1 LIIHQLPITT
11 YQSQERRT
19 TVARTFDAPIIT
31 TDQNIDRVLA
41 AGLPIG
47 FVFLEGDPPPP
58 LEQAMKHLAKDNAGK
73 LLVVRI
79 PVKDGQAAARRYQV
93 SQFPALVT
101 VCDGQTLTKAEA
113 IAAPDLEKH
122 VAFLLGQGPR
132 PQPARHSAN
141 HSTSTAAGSR
151 PYAVT
156 DATFDQEVLR
166 SSLPVL
172 VDFWAPWCG
181 PCRMVEP
188 ILEKL
193 APELAGRLRVVK
205 LNVDENPATAQRYG
219 VQSIPTMLVVK
230 NGQIA
235 GRWTGALPEA
245 ALRSRLTPFL
255 AK

>member
-1 LIIHQLPITT
+1 M
-11 YQSQERRT
+11 
-19 TVARTFDAPIIT
+19 ARAFDTPIIT
-31 TDQNIDRVLA
+31 NDHSLDRVLA
-41 AGLPIG
+41 TGLPIS
-47 FVFLEGDPPPP
+47 FVLIEGNPSSQ
-58 LEQAMKHLAKDNAGK
+58 LEQVMKRLARDNAGK

-79 PVKDGQAAARRYQV
+79 PAKDGQAAARRYQV
-93 SQFPALVT
+93 SHFPALVT
-101 VCDGQTLTKAEA
+101 VRDGQVLTKAEA

-132 PQPARHSAN
+132 PQPARPTNGRSAN
-141 HSTSTAAGSR
+141 PSTSTTAADHR
-151 PYAVT
+151 PRAVT
-156 DATFDQEVLR
+156 DATFEQEVLR

-235 GRWTGALPEA
+235 DRWAGALPEA
-245 ALRSRLTPFL
+245 ALLNRLTPFL